1 MEPGEARELGFVTV
15 LIPATQAQPGVG
27 REQMRP
33 NKALC
38 VLGAVICASAAQQY
52 KVRNK
57 KLTWMLFSLLF
68 STKKRILFVFGQI
81 RC

>member
-38 VLGAVICASAAQQY
+38 VLGAVICASATLLIINNT
-52 KVRNK
+52 KSETRN
-57 KLTWMLFSLLF
+57 
-68 STKKRILFVFGQI
+68 
-81 RC
+81 